1 VLIEN
6 CFFNTGDDCI
16 AIKSGRNNDGRE
28 GGQGR
33 FAGRPSKNIIIRNCE
48 MKNGHGGVVIGSEIS
63 GGCQN
68 VFAENCAMDSPNLDR
83 VIRIKTSTAR
93 GGVIEGIHV
102 RNVEVGQ
109 CREAVL
115 RINLKYE
122 QNEVAKRGFIPE
134 VRDVTLENVTCKKS
148 TYGVRFDGLDDQT
161 DILQSV
167 REYLATEPKYRSK
180 YYASGY
186 PDDEYGVCTDVVAFG
201 LLGAGYDLRELVHED
216 ILAAPDAYGVD
227 KPDRNIDF
235 RRVRNLKVY
244 LDRHAIPLTT
254 DPRRIEQWQGGDIV
268 VFEGHIGV
276 VSEHRNHKGVAWV
289 LHNGSP
295 LQLQYEENILA
306 RRDDI
311 IGHYRIS

>member
-1 VLIEN
+1 MDRQMKRNKIRRIVVPVLLAAVVLGLWYFGILPHRMYSDADFHIE
-6 CFFNTGDDCI
+6 TYRSAVDRDC
-16 AIKSGRNNDGRE
+16 DG
-28 GGQGR
+28 
-33 FAGRPSKNIIIRNCE
+33 
-48 MKNGHGGVVIGSEIS
+48 V
-63 GGCQN
+63 
-68 VFAENCAMDSPNLDR
+68 
-83 VIRIKTSTAR
+83 
-93 GGVIEGIHV
+93 
-102 RNVEVGQ
+102 
-109 CREAVL
+109 
-115 RINLKYE
+115 
-122 QNEVAKRGFIPE
+122 
-134 VRDVTLENVTCKKS
+134 
-148 TYGVRFDGLDDQT
+148 DDQT

-216 ILAAPDAYGVD
+216 IAAAPEAYGVD

-254 DPRRIEQWQGGDIV
+254 DPKRIEQWQGGDIV

-276 VSEHRNHKGVAWV
+276 VSGHRNYKGVTWV

-295 LQLQYEENILA
+295 LQLQYEEDILA

>member
-1 VLIEN
+1 MKPFKVRKIVLPVLLAAVVLGLWYFGILPHRMYTDADFHIE
-6 CFFNTGDDCI
+6 TYHSAVDRDC
-16 AIKSGRNNDGRE
+16 DG
-28 GGQGR
+28 
-33 FAGRPSKNIIIRNCE
+33 
-48 MKNGHGGVVIGSEIS
+48 V
-63 GGCQN
+63 
-68 VFAENCAMDSPNLDR
+68 
-83 VIRIKTSTAR
+83 
-93 GGVIEGIHV
+93 
-102 RNVEVGQ
+102 
-109 CREAVL
+109 
-115 RINLKYE
+115 
-122 QNEVAKRGFIPE
+122 
-134 VRDVTLENVTCKKS
+134 
-148 TYGVRFDGLDDQT
+148 DDQT

-295 LQLQYEENILA
+295 LQLQYEEDILA